1 MLPVHGLIIVE
12 LQPKINCNSTINL
25 TKIRPLIL
33 WDLPK
38 TLITAW
44 SSAIILRTDLQKFL
58 ASIFK
63 ALLIGKPAL
72 QSPITGRAR
81 RLLSISA
88 SRLRSWTVTNC
99 PSCRQKA
106 QKSPRRKG
114 RGRSKACTI
123 CRRLYAPYSST
134 KGYCACSNKRL
145 STRSSITSF
154 CSGVSIIKSAAAIFT
169 WLSISFPFLN
179 LTYYFLGIQ
188 LS

>member
-106 QKSPRRKG
+106 QKTAPAKGQLKVRK
-114 RGRSKACTI
+114 RTLICELFTCTI
-123 CRRLYAPYSST
+123 PQIRC
-134 KGYCACSNKRL
+134 
-145 STRSSITSF
+145 
-154 CSGVSIIKSAAAIFT
+154 IIKSATPEYSRRA
-169 WLSISFPFLN
+169 SFPFYTPGSPLPGAN
-179 LTYYFLGIQ
+179 KEAAPFQVWL
-188 LS
+188 LSSSANF